1 MFEITK
7 FQEFNEPVEG
17 SMILPMTGDETSVL
31 YMKDVVYAVYG
42 DVQLH
47 LQILV
52 PNSKNKPM
60 MAPMPPEIREKFGIP
75 EFTPDWSYPC
85 IVHVPGSAWAKQNV
99 YGEIGDL
106 SRYVEMGY
114 VVAVVEYRDYDIAP
128 FPAPIVDCRNAVRY
142 LRIHAKEFAIDP
154 EKIILTGGSS
164 GGHTVAYAGIFH
176 DDDQATN
183 LYPGVSAEVKG
194 IVNFYGSTDF
204 TFPDSNPVSFDVHN
218 KPESPEGREMGG
230 VDLNENPELMHK
242 LTVAS
247 NITPKT
253 EIVPMIL
260 IHGTAD
266 KVVNCRCSV
275 NLYRKLKA
283 CGKDAELFLMKGSD
297 HGGPEFYAPRI
308 LNIVNDFAIRVFG
321 LAK

>member
-1 MFEITK
+1 MFDMSQFK
-7 FQEFNEPVEG
+7 EFTEPVEG
-17 SMILPMTGDETSVL
+17 AMILPMTGDETGVL
-31 YMKDVVYAVYG
+31 YIKDVVYAVYG

-47 LQILV
+47 LQILI

-60 MAPMPPEIREKFGIP
+60 MPPMPPEIREKFGIP
-75 EFTPDWSYPC
+75 EFTPDYCYPC

-128 FPAPIVDCRNAVRY
+128 FPAPIVDARNAVRFMK
-142 LRIHAKEFAIDP
+142 LHAKDYAVDP

-176 DDDQATN
+176 DDQEVTN
-183 LYPGVSAEVKG
+183 LYPGVSGEVKG

-247 NITPKT
+247 NISPET